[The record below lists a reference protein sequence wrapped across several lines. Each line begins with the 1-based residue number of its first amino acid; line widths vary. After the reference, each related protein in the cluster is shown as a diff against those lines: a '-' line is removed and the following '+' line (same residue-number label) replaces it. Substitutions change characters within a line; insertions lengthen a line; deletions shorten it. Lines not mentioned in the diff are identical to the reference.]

1 MQLVRFWIGKRCLPS
16 LPSFI
21 ENAGKNAFTPNFGPT
36 PTQTSIQLLK
46 VDSVFDTVTPLKSLK
61 NKHFY
66 FKNLHP
72 ARKVLLEHKN
82 QQNVMCGSSSQ
93 LGHDTMQRK
102 VNRNHDMKDAFAKLS
117 LFDDVAK
124 TKTVAD

>member
-1 MQLVRFWIGKRCLPS
+1 VQLVRFWIGKRCLPS

-61 NKHFY
+61 TSTSTSKICTQPEKSFWN
-66 FKNLHP
+66 
-72 ARKVLLEHKN
+72 
-82 QQNVMCGSSSQ
+82 
-93 LGHDTMQRK
+93 
-102 VNRNHDMKDAFAKLS
+102 
-117 LFDDVAK
+117 
-124 TKTVAD
+124 TKTNKTSCAVRARSWDMIPCKEK